1 MLPMFIFAICI
12 MISSSKETIS
22 HFMEKLLGSAK
33 LDSKYVS
40 TFVVEIEQINL
51 FMLDIYAK
59 IDNLA

>member
-1 MLPMFIFAICI
+1 
-12 MISSSKETIS
+12 
-22 HFMEKLLGSAK
+22 MEKLLGSAK

-51 FMLDIYAK
+51 FMLNIYAK